1 MKNFYAFSAF
11 IPGLRLCVLPGLVLG
26 SLALDLW
33 AQDSGENR
41 FSLGRMQDIA
51 ARPMALGSSYTAV
64 ASDASALFYNAAGL
78 SSIKKHEWS
87 ATLERSALFGLDRAE
102 GFSLH
107 KPELVDMRIQSLA
120 YVLPIPATRGGLTF
134 AFGYYRPRTFADLI
148 VYDDSLSA
156 SRGKYNYAAEGSL
169 EQYRAGFG
177 LDIAPNLTFGLAT
190 SYLSGQEN
198 IRVEDDGTAGYL
210 RSYRGLNL
218 EPSLMVEFTPRMK
231 VGLSLVVWEKIFNL
245 QEVYE
250 VKGQGNDELNYV
262 VDHPFQAKLGWAYQG
277 NDFLLAADCKLNG
290 WSQYR
295 YGLEGMTALDKTG
308 YKDEVILSLG
318 AEKFI
323 TSLNM
328 VLRAGYTW
336 NTLPE
341 TNFNSTYDLNRFS
354 AGVGLLAS
362 GSLSLDAAY
371 SYAFWGMQGSGLTL
385 DNREHRT
392 LLTFAYRY

>member
-1 MKNFYAFSAF
+1 
-11 IPGLRLCVLPGLVLG
+11 
-26 SLALDLW
+26 
-33 AQDSGENR
+33 
-41 FSLGRMQDIA
+41 
-51 ARPMALGSSYTAV
+51 
-64 ASDASALFYNAAGL
+64 
-78 SSIKKHEWS
+78 
-87 ATLERSALFGLDRAE
+87 
-102 GFSLH
+102 
-107 KPELVDMRIQSLA
+107 
-120 YVLPIPATRGGLTF
+120 
-134 AFGYYRPRTFADLI
+134 
-148 VYDDSLSA
+148 
-156 SRGKYNYAAEGSL
+156 
-169 EQYRAGFG
+169 
-177 LDIAPNLTFGLAT
+177 
-190 SYLSGQEN
+190 
-198 IRVEDDGTAGYL
+198 
-210 RSYRGLNL
+210 
-218 EPSLMVEFTPRMK
+218 
-231 VGLSLVVWEKIFNL
+231 
-245 QEVYE
+245 
-250 VKGQGNDELNYV
+250 
-262 VDHPFQAKLGWAYQG
+262 
-277 NDFLLAADCKLNG
+277 LNG